1 LYVVFLRYFFYFSA
15 IGAAAVRYNLIVF
28 GADQIQ
34 ESKVTSQYINKCVAA
49 IYLADVFDDLIIL
62 YMSDGPHFYF
72 YMYIIGI
79 YMLFIAAVLFLV
91 GWKYYMHVKPY
102 NSVISNCFPVI
113 FNAFRTWRQYK
124 KEHIVH
130 NLNASDN
137 FINEEEEEEQRIRT
151 DNRRSTFLDFAKV
164 ANNGNFQDEIVDDVK
179 SLQNALI
186 LFMLVAPYGSIRF
199 QVR

>member
-1 LYVVFLRYFFYFSA
+1 MRS
-15 IGAAAVRYNLIVF
+15 NLIIF

-34 ESKVTSQYINKCVAA
+34 ESKITSRYIDKCLVA
-49 IYLADVFDDLIIL
+49 ISLADVFEDLIVL
-62 YMSDGPHFYF
+62 YMPHGPYFYF
-72 YMYIIGI
+72 YMYRLGTCI
-79 YMLFIAAVLFLV
+79 LFVAAVLFLA
-91 GWKYYMHVKPY
+91 GWKYYIHVKPY
-102 NSVISNCFPVI
+102 NSVISNCFPVVY
-113 FNAFRTWRQYK
+113 NAFRTWRQYK